1 MLNIERALT
10 NDRLCKSLTGMSVN
24 EIDNLLVTFEKA
36 YLEINN
42 SKNKNKNRIRK
53 IGAGRK
59 GALPTLRH
67 KLFFILFYFKCY
79 PTFDLAGFVINL
91 SLIHI

>member
-36 YLEINN
+36 YLT
-42 SKNKNKNRIRK
+42 
-53 IGAGRK
+53 
-59 GALPTLRH
+59 PVT
-67 KLFFILFYFKCY
+67 LFYLKY
-79 PTFDLAGFVINL
+79 RL
-91 SLIHI
+91 